1 MDTKVDLHRC
11 EEEIEGIERRL
22 DLKPPKAGGIL
33 FYGSSTMGNWRV
45 DDLCYKQMA
54 PLPVA
59 NTGFG
64 GATAE
69 ETLYY
74 YHRLV
79 FRVRP
84 SILVYYEGANDLTNK
99 YTPAEVIETSH
110 RLFEWA
116 RQDFPNIHFVIMP
129 IKLCIGL
136 QAIETDAKICNELF
150 REYAE
155 QYDDTRML
163 DVSSLLYD
171 ENGNYRTDIY
181 VEDMMHHNLKG
192 YEELTALL
200 KPVLEGIYGSR

>member
-1 MDTKVDLHRC
+1 MDTKVDLHRFSD
-11 EEEIEGIERRL
+11 EIEKIERQL
-22 DLKPPKAGGIL
+22 DLKPPQKGGIL

-45 DDLCYKQMA
+45 DDMCYNQMA
-54 PLPVA
+54 PLPVS

-69 ETLYY
+69 EALYY

-84 SILVYYEGANDLTNK
+84 SVLVYYEGANDLTNK
-99 YTPAEVIETSH
+99 YTPVEVIDISH

-116 RQDFPNIHFVIMP
+116 RQDFPNIQFVIMP
-129 IKLCIGL
+129 IKLCPGMH
-136 QAIETDAKICNELF
+136 AIESEAKICNELF
-150 REYAE
+150 SEYAE
-155 QYDDTRML
+155 QHDDTRML

-171 ENGNYRTDIY
+171 AKGDYRTDIY
-181 VEDMMHHNLKG
+181 LEDMLHHNLKG

-200 KPVLEGIYGSR
+200 KPVLKEIYG